1 MSTLAMP
8 LRVGNPAHTPADIYC
23 SAWAR
28 MNADVRIA
36 VREDRL
42 HYLKS
47 IAMSMDDD
55 LASLLLLKKLKLAQ
69 KLAAAADLPD
79 LVELNSYVAFR
90 FGSGDRRFCR
100 LLHPTVCRSGFD
112 LSIASRLGAGVVG
125 LRAGEVLLWPDE
137 DGCPREL
144 HIIAVKRSG
153 VESAAP

>member
-8 LRVGNPAHTPADIYC
+8 LSVGNPVHAPGDIYC

-28 MNADVRIA
+28 MNAEVRIA

-55 LASLLLLKKLKLAQ
+55 LASLLLLKKLKLAE
-69 KLAAAADLPD
+69 KLDAASSVPG
-79 LVELNSYVAFR
+79 LVELNSYVEFR
-90 FGSGDRRFCR
+90 FGSGNRRFCR
-100 LLHPTVCRSGFD
+100 LLHPTVCRSSFD

-125 LRAGEVLLWPDE
+125 LRTGEVLLWPDE

-144 HIIAVKRSG
+144 HIIAVKSG
-153 VESAAP
+153 GVAGSAP